1 MRKLDKIAIKSVMLK
16 HLKSIGY
23 PSIPNWR
30 IVNELPI
37 LFTILDRD
45 NLIPEGMTYK
55 MFRVIAIEKYLQARA
70 AGRP

>member
-1 MRKLDKIAIKSVMLK
+1 MRKFDKIAIKSVMYS

-37 LFTILDRD
+37 LFTILDRED
-45 NLIPEGMTYK
+45 LIPDGMTYK

>member
-1 MRKLDKIAIKSVMLK
+1 MVMLR
-16 HLKSIGY
+16 HLESLGY
-23 PSIPNWR
+23 PNIPNWR

-37 LFTILDRD
+37 LFTILDKE
-45 NLIPEGMTYK
+45 NLIPREMSYR